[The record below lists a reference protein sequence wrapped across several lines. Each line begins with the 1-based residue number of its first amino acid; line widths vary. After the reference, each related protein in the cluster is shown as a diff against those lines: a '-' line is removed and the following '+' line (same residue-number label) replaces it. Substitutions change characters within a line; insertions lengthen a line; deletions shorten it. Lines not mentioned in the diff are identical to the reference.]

1 MKNLLHSHAFP
12 AAIRLIVLLAFSSAA
27 LAYSPKPDLT
37 VAGAIAMLKTDPN
50 SAPVYAETCDGTT
63 TAPGTPIR
71 TPPPVAGDTAT
82 VLSQSFHDHDH
93 GAGTGKVLV
102 PFIAIH
108 GGNNIVTLPIDAPK
122 KFYRLSVRLD

>member
-37 VAGAIAMLKTDPN
+37 VAGAITMLKTDSN

-63 TAPGTPIR
+63 TAPGTPIL

-82 VLSQSFHDHDH
+82 VLSQSFHDH
-93 GAGTGKVLV
+93 GAGTGKALV

-122 KFYRLSVRLD
+122 KFYRLSVRLN